1 MRLGQARWFPFVL
14 SVMLVL
20 LSAALSLA
28 ASHEELV
35 KGPFKTGPEVTKACL
50 ACHEKDARDFMK
62 TVHWTWSE
70 KQKVG
75 AGDKQELGKKNAI
88 NNFCIALSS
97 NWPRCTS
104 CHAGYGWKDASF
116 DFKDPTL
123 VDCLVCHDTTGSYKK
138 VPTGA
143 GISDPKVDLLKV
155 AQKVGEPSRAT
166 CGSCHFYGGGG
177 DHIKHGDLDSSM
189 ANPARDYDVHMAADG
204 GKMNC
209 QACHKTK
216 NHAIAGESLAVSMG
230 AGMRV
235 DCSDCH
241 TAKPHKN
248 SVYNKHAK
256 RIACQTCHIPTFA
269 KSLPTKVWWDWSKA
283 GKEITPI
290 PKDKYGM
297 ETYSKMKGEFTWEK
311 DIVPTY
317 AWYNGKTDRYLLGEK
332 IDPTKVVHLNSP
344 LGSRKDK
351 TAKLTPFKVM
361 RGKQAYD
368 SKNNYLAVVHL
379 FGGYWKHYDLKKAI
393 ADGMAAE
400 KLPFSGEY
408 GFVETD
414 MYWKVNHMVV
424 PKEKALKCDSCHGA
438 KSRLDWKALGYKGDP
453 KGKKK

>member
-1 MRLGQARWFPFVL
+1 MRLGHTHLLPLVL
-14 SVMLVL
+14 SVALVF
-20 LSAALSLA
+20 LSAGVSRA

-35 KGPFKTGPEVTKACL
+35 KGPFKTGPEVTRACL
-50 ACHEKDARDFMK
+50 ACHEKEARDFMK
-62 TVHWTWSE
+62 TVHWTWSK
-70 KQKVG
+70 KQKVKGG
-75 AGDKQELGKKNAI
+75 AAQELGKKNAI
-88 NNFCIALSS
+88 NNFCIALGS

-116 DFKDPTL
+116 DFNDPTL
-123 VDCLVCHDTTGSYKK
+123 VDCLVCHDTTGTYKK

-143 GISDPKVDLLKV
+143 GVPDPKVDLLKV
-155 AQKVGEPSRAT
+155 AGNVGAPSRAA

-189 ANPARDYDVHMAADG
+189 ANPSRDYDVHMGSDG

-216 NHAIAGESLAVSMG
+216 NHAIAGEALAVSMG
-230 AGMRV
+230 SGMRV
-235 DCSDCH
+235 DCTDCH
-241 TAKPHKN
+241 TAKPHRN
-248 SVYNKHAK
+248 PVYNRHTR

-283 GKEITPI
+283 GKDITPV
-290 PKDKYGM
+290 PKDQYGL
-297 ETYSKMKGEFTWEK
+297 ETYSKMKGEFVWQK

-317 AWYNGKTDRYLLGEK
+317 AWYNGKTERYLLGDK
-332 IDPTKVVHLNSP
+332 IDPTRVVHLNSP
-344 LGSRKDK
+344 LGSRGDK
-351 TAKLTPFKVM
+351 TARITPFKVM

-424 PKEKALKCDSCHGA
+424 PKEKALRCDSCHGA
-438 KSRLDWKALGYKGDP
+438 RSRLDWKALGYTGDP
-453 KGKKK
+453 KGKK